1 MTMKS
6 AATEAVRPYLL
17 PFATSLPAIML
28 TEAFYKFGSFT
39 LELVGFIATWA
50 AVYGITRVIAKVA
63 RLLAR

>member
-6 AATEAVRPYLL
+6 ATTEAVRPHVL

-28 TEAFYKFGSFT
+28 TETFYKFGSFT

-50 AVYGITRVIAKVA
+50 ALYGITRVIAKVA
-63 RLLAR
+63 RLS